1 MPLLFDFGTSSGLA
15 YRHNFNA
22 DMARLLQEEGIINNQ
37 KAAAE
42 AKAMKYGDEL
52 KFSTGYT
59 PYFQSK
65 IDEVANN
72 NINQIGKLLHE
83 NGNNPAASPMVW
95 AQYKQLASQ
104 IGNNEWTVKSEAAKK
119 EYEKFT
125 GFLAE
130 NPDMMT
136 DNDVQKQLNE
146 WKEFKETGS
155 VTKYDDKGEATHKLN
170 DFVFINPLSKVD
182 LNTEAQKFMA
192 KIKPT
197 ELVTTAT
204 NAKGHYLATPVPSEK
219 DLMAATIATLSD
231 PKTRKVAE
239 KEFNDPSNEAVAK
252 QFNGNLNKWFA
263 EVYMKPNQV
272 TNSQILLDQNMA
284 DARKQ
289 AMWQGTYGQPK
300 PTPEVKPQLL
310 NAYEAGLKSPT
321 GQAPLT
327 AKGAGVLLGET
338 SVGPEP
344 GTIVASGTYNFNG
357 QPISMAGVVMS
368 PVPALKAG
376 ANNQGQIE
384 AVAQLDAK
392 SFEAVTGTKVY
403 YAPGDANNLV
413 EFTGYEIEPNK
424 ARFWHLD
431 AADIEK
437 YGAKPPKEG
446 TITITPKGQAMGLKA
461 KTEKKVGNNIYATNT
476 ILFPVSKEI
485 NVADENT
492 ITQYNL
498 ASGAPASITNTDIA
512 KKEKSVGKT
521 VVKKFQNKAANKT
534 KIIYA
539 DGSEEIVEGLK

>member
-1 MPLLFDFGTSSGLA
+1 MPPLFDFGTSSGLA

-22 DMARLLQEEGIINNQ
+22 DMARLLQEEGMINNQ

-42 AKAMKYGDEL
+42 AKAIKYGDEL
-52 KFSTGYT
+52 KFATGYT

-72 NINQIGKLLHE
+72 NIVQIGKLLHE

-95 AQYKQLASQ
+95 AQYKQLANQ
-104 IGNNEWTVKSEAAKK
+104 IGNNEWTVKSDAAKK

-125 GFLAE
+125 SFLAE

-136 DNDVQKQLNE
+136 DPDVQKQLDE
-146 WKEFKETGS
+146 WKQFKETGT
-155 VTKYDDKGEATHKLN
+155 VTKFDNNGNAVREMN
-170 DFVFINPLSKVD
+170 DFVFINPLSKID
-182 LNTEAQKFMA
+182 LNTEAQKFMS
-192 KIKPT
+192 KIKPSD
-197 ELVTTAT
+197 LVTTPT

-252 QFNGNLNKWFA
+252 QFNGNLNKWFS

-272 TNSQILLDQNMA
+272 DNSQILLDQNMA

-289 AMWQGTYGQPK
+289 AMWQGTYGQAK
-300 PTPEVKPQLL
+300 PTPEVKPQLSI
-310 NAYEAGLKSPT
+310 AYEAGLKSST
-321 GQAPLT
+321 GTAPLT
-327 AKGAGVLLGET
+327 AKGASVLLGET

-357 QPISMAGVVMS
+357 QPVSMAGVVMT
-368 PVPALKAG
+368 PVPVLKAG
-376 ANNQGQIE
+376 ANKQAQID
-384 AVAQLDAK
+384 AMAQLDAK
-392 SFEAVTGTKVY
+392 AFEAVTGTKVY
-403 YAPGDANNLV
+403 YSPGDPNNLI
-413 EFTGYEIEPNK
+413 EFTGYEPEPNQT
-424 ARFWHLD
+424 RFFALD
-431 AADIEK
+431 AADAEK
-437 YGAKPPKEG
+437 YGVKPPKEG

-476 ILFPVSKEI
+476 ILFPVNKDVNI
-485 NVADENT
+485 DDENT

-498 ASGAPASITNTDIA
+498 ASGVPASITNTDIA
-512 KKEKSVGKT
+512 EKQQSVGKT
-521 VVKKFQNKAANKT
+521 IVKKFQNKKANKT
-534 KIIYA
+534 KIVYA